1 MGAYGGYYCAPY
13 YCVVF
18 LLYSLT
24 RNRLLHMEDLQK
36 AADDILKRATDYKG
50 STSRKTAKGIL
61 GVVIILLLGALGLEA
76 TNNDWDLGALLAG
89 ENMQGAKVVRDANG
103 NINFDGVAPAIAS
116 CESDTYNCSD
126 FLYQAQAQDVM
137 ERCGGAGKDINGL
150 DGDKDGVACEDLPT
164 GE

>member
-1 MGAYGGYYCAPY
+1 MGAHGGYYCAA
-13 YCVVF
+13 CSRTVF
-18 LLYSLT
+18 LLYYLIKY
-24 RNRLLHMEDLQK
+24 LLLRMEDLQK

-50 STSRKTAKGIL
+50 SASRKTAKGVL
-61 GVVIILLLGALGLEA
+61 GIVIVLLLGALGLEA

-89 ENMQGAKVVRDANG
+89 EGMQGAKVIRDA
-103 NINFDGVAPAIAS
+103 NFDGVAPAIAS